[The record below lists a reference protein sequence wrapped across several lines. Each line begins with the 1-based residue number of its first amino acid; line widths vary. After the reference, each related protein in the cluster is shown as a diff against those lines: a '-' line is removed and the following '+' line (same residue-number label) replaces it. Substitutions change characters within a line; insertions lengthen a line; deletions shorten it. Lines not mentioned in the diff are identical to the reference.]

1 MVAMAGGENG
11 TSAGGGRAQDAVSQ
25 PDVLSPEEQARVL
38 SSSRLAI
45 KLIAMVF
52 VIVVLLG
59 AVSFLLVDRIFATMT
74 PAIRHDL
81 SWKALHGV
89 IELSN
94 TAAIGVIASDR
105 EAVAA
110 AAMELTADPD
120 VVAILVRDDNGI
132 VFDHGA
138 VAFNWDDYAERMQ
151 QVVERKDVLLAVAP
165 IEIEGLAVGKVFVA
179 VSKKRLLAGE
189 QLRANLMLAAAG
201 GGLVALLLALAFVQL
216 YIAPLLRVTAEA
228 FAKLERTTRQALE
241 AARLKSEFL
250 ANMSHEIR
258 TPMNGIMGVTKLALG
273 ASPDP
278 AMRRYLELI
287 DTSSRGLLTIVN
299 DVLDFSKIEAGK
311 YDLHPRPF
319 ELRSMIQE
327 CMDVVSERAT
337 EKGLQLKHRV
347 ADDVPRWLHS
357 DPDRIKQVLINLLG
371 NAVKFTPAGK
381 VSLDVRVDDRGSD
394 PVAGDSLRLLFRVR
408 DTGVGISQE
417 AQPLL
422 FQAFTQVD
430 GSYQRVHGGT
440 GLGLAIAKRL
450 SALLGG
456 EIGVISE
463 AGRGSEF
470 WFTAV
475 TELTE
480 QAAMSDAVPEG
491 QGSDKP
497 ATERRRVRSGPPV
510 LVVDDNEINRFV
522 AVEHLRQMGFATETA
537 VNGADAL
544 QAVQTK
550 NYSAVLMDCQ
560 MPVMDGYTAAR
571 EIRAWEAAKE
581 SKARLPIIA
590 VTAHAL
596 VGERDKAVSAGMDDY
611 LPKPFRPSEL
621 EHALVRWTKRS
632 AAPEKA
638 TPTPATG
645 AVSALGEIAELDDDA
660 ELGSRLAE
668 LFLRASPEQFK
679 ELETALAA
687 RDEGATRAFAHKLKG
702 GLYAVGASRLA
713 DAVEELRTD
722 VAGGQ
727 WNAADDRMRTVV
739 QRFARVLDAVR
750 AQAVTAAEAEAAE
763 AAEATAD
770 HSTQE
775 AV

>member
-1 MVAMAGGENG
+1 MVAMAGGENER
-11 TSAGGGRAQDAVSQ
+11 SAGGGRAQDAVSQ
-25 PDVLSPEEQARVL
+25 PDLLSKEEQSRVL
-38 SSSRLAI
+38 SSSRLAV
-45 KLIAMVF
+45 KLIGMVF

-59 AVSFLLVDRIFATMT
+59 AVSFVLVDRIFATMT

-110 AAMELTADPD
+110 ASRELTADPD
-120 VVAILVRDDNGI
+120 VVAILVKDDSGI
-132 VFDHGA
+132 VFAHGA
-138 VAFNWDDYAERMQ
+138 VSFNWDDYAERVK

-189 QLRANLMLAAAG
+189 QLRVNLLLAAAG

-216 YIAPLLRVTAEA
+216 YIAPLLKVTTEA

-273 ASPDP
+273 SNPDP

-287 DTSSRGLLTIVN
+287 DTSSRGLLSIVN

-311 YDLHPRPF
+311 YDLHARPF
-319 ELRSMIQE
+319 DLRQMVQE
-327 CMDVVSERAT
+327 CMDVVAERAS
-337 EKGLQLKHRV
+337 EKGLRLKHRV
-347 ADDVPRWLHS
+347 ADDVPRWVRS

-381 VSLDVRVDDRGSD
+381 VSLDVRVHERGSGTD
-394 PVAGDSLRLLFRVR
+394 ALDAVRLHFRVR

-417 AQPLL
+417 AQSLL

-463 AGRGSEF
+463 AGKGSEF

-475 TELTE
+475 TEQTE
-480 QAAMSDAVPEG
+480 QMALSDSAPQGAA
-491 QGSDKP
+491 SDKP
-497 ATERRRVRSGPPV
+497 TVERRRLRSGHPV

-537 VNGADAL
+537 VNGAEAL
-544 QAVQTK
+544 EAVKTK
-550 NYSAVLMDCQ
+550 RYSAVLMDCQ

-571 EIRAWEAAKE
+571 KIRAWEDG
-581 SKARLPIIA
+581 KARIPIIA

-621 EHALVRWTKRS
+621 EHALVRWTRLS
-632 AAPEKA
+632 RPTEEA
-638 TPTPATG
+638 TPVPAQV
-645 AVSALGEIAELDDDA
+645 ASAPGEIVELDDDA

-668 LFLRASPEQFK
+668 LFLRASPEQFQ

-702 GLYAVGASRLA
+702 GLYAVGASRLT

-722 VAGGQ
+722 VAAGQ
-727 WNAADDRMRTVV
+727 WDAADLRMRTLV

-750 AQAVTAAEAEAAE
+750 AQAVTAAAAEAAE
-763 AAEATAD
+763 AAEVTEATTD